1 MKLREIKTLPPDE
14 ATQKITDLIQN
25 LQNAENLPN
34 ENLIKFRVEKFVN
47 DVLDYC
53 HREDFPETLIYSAV
67 DLLNKTFADESAS
80 SDTGITAPIS
90 EIKQDDVSFK
100 FAVNNVS
107 SAGVASDSDFDS
119 IKPRLNL
126 YRKVVSL

>member
-1 MKLREIKTLPPDE
+1 MREIKTLPSEE
-14 ATQKITDLIQN
+14 ATQKITELIQN
-25 LQNAENLPN
+25 LQDAENPPN

-67 DLLNKTFADESAS
+67 DLLNKNFADESAS
-80 SDTGITAPIS
+80 SDTGIIAPIKKIS
-90 EIKQDDVSFK
+90 QDDTSFE
-100 FAVNNVS
+100 FAVDNVS
-107 SAGVASDSDFDS
+107 TAGVASDSDFDS

>member
-1 MKLREIKTLPPDE
+1 MKEIKTLPSDE
-14 ATQKITDLIQN
+14 ATQKITELIQN
-25 LQNAENLPN
+25 LQDAENLPN

-67 DLLNKTFADESAS
+67 DLLNKNFADEIAD

-100 FAVNNVS
+100 FAVSNVN

-119 IKPRLNL
+119 IKSKLNL

>member
-53 HREDFPETLIYSAV
+53 HREDFPETLIHSAV

>member
-1 MKLREIKTLPPDE
+1 MREIKTLSPDE
-14 ATQKITDLIQN
+14 ATQKITELIQN
-25 LQNAENLPN
+25 LQDAENLPN

-53 HREDFPETLIYSAV
+53 HREDFPATLIYSAV
-67 DLLNKTFADESAS
+67 DLLNKNFSDESAS

-100 FAVNNVS
+100 FAVNNVN

-119 IKPRLNL
+119 MKPKLNL

>member
-1 MKLREIKTLPPDE
+1 MREIKTLPSDE
-14 ATQKITDLIQN
+14 ATQKITELIQN

-67 DLLNKTFADESAS
+67 DLLNKNFADEIAD

-100 FAVNNVS
+100 FAVSNVN

-119 IKPRLNL
+119 IKPKLNL

>member
-107 SAGVASDSDFDS
+107 SAGVASDSNFDS

>member
-1 MKLREIKTLPPDE
+1 MKEIKTLPSDE
-14 ATQKITDLIQN
+14 ATQKITELIQN

-67 DLLNKTFADESAS
+67 DLLNKNFADEIAD

-100 FAVNNVS
+100 FAVSNVN

-119 IKPRLNL
+119 IKSKLNL

>member
-14 ATQKITDLIQN
+14 ATQKIADLIQN

>member
-1 MKLREIKTLPPDE
+1 MREIKTLPSDE
-14 ATQKITDLIQN
+14 ATQKITELIQN
-25 LQNAENLPN
+25 LQDAENLPN

-67 DLLNKTFADESAS
+67 DLLNKNFADESAG

-100 FAVNNVS
+100 FAVNNVN

-119 IKPRLNL
+119 IKPKLNL

>member
-1 MKLREIKTLPPDE
+1 MREIKTLPSDE
-14 ATQKITDLIQN
+14 ATQKITELIQN

-67 DLLNKTFADESAS
+67 DLLNKNFADESAD

-100 FAVNNVS
+100 FAVSNVN

-119 IKPRLNL
+119 IKPKLNL

>member
-1 MKLREIKTLPPDE
+1 MREIKTLPPEE
-14 ATQKITDLIQN
+14 ATQKITELIQN
-25 LQNAENLPN
+25 LQDAENPPN

-67 DLLNKTFADESAS
+67 DLLNKNFADESAS
-80 SDTGITAPIS
+80 SDTGIIAPIKKIS
-90 EIKQDDVSFK
+90 QDDTSFE
-100 FAVNNVS
+100 FAVDNVS
-107 SAGVASDSDFDS
+107 TAGVASDSDFDS